1 MVHFVEYRQSK
12 RRNEDAWS
20 SWPNLQRKMFC
31 ASNSISLMLPRG
43 AAIGA
48 YHSQGTAVTI
58 LRQDIDF
65 TKLLDAPDAIR
76 VFGSVAVCH
85 FILA

>member
-1 MVHFVEYRQSK
+1 
-12 RRNEDAWS
+12 
-20 SWPNLQRKMFC
+20 
-31 ASNSISLMLPRG
+31 MLPRG